1 MMRGA
6 RGASAGFARLHAAI
20 AKSRTKQKPRRRA
33 AVRKDG
39 ACAPPLRFAT
49 LVLFHVVADA
59 EARAGRGVHL
69 LRGVDRVLE
78 LGDAV
83 FDLGELLLD
92 LILQIADL
100 LLRHLKCG
108 LVELSLLISEN
119 RHSLPPKR
127 TPDWRG

>member
-1 MMRGA
+1 MRGA
-6 RGASAGFARLHAAI
+6 VGADSVRPRHAAI
-20 AKSRTKQKPRRRA
+20 AKRRTKQKPRRRA
-33 AVRKDG
+33 AVRNEG
-39 ACAPPLRFAT
+39 ARCAPLRFAT
-49 LVLFHVVADA
+49 LVIFHVVVDA
-59 EARAGRGVHL
+59 EARAGGGVHL

-100 LLRHLKCG
+100 LLRHLKCS

-127 TPDWRG
+127 TPERRGL

>member
-1 MMRGA
+1 MRGA
-6 RGASAGFARLHAAI
+6 VGADSVRPRHAAI
-20 AKSRTKQKPRRRA
+20 AKTATKQKPRRRA

-39 ACAPPLRFAT
+39 ACAAPLRFAT

-59 EARAGRGVHL
+59 EARAGGRVHL

-127 TPDWRG
+127 TPERRGL